1 MVSSVTGGMLVS
13 RWPHSGLQE
22 ALASSPKEIAAPWV
36 FLPGVCVCVCVCVCV
51 WVCVCVGVCVCVLGE
66 MGSPKVV
73 MLGMGLWG
81 THET

>member
-1 MVSSVTGGMLVS
+1 MS

-36 FLPGVCVCVCVCVCV
+36 FLPGVCVCVCVGVCG
-51 WVCVCVGVCVCVLGE
+51 GVCVCVLGE